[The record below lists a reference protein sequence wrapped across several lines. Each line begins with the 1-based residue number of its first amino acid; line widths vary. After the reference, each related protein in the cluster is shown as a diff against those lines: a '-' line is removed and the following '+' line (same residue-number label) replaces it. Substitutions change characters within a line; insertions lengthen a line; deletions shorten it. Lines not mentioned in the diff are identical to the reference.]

1 MAYEQG
7 RPGGIVSGVVR
18 DSAGRPVAG
27 ARAFFSAGPVPFPD
41 IAAVTDQTGRFTLS
55 APAAGTYEVTCS
67 GESGAAAAQ
76 AVEVA
81 EGGESPVELRL
92 DG

>member
-1 MAYEQG
+1 M
-7 RPGGIVSGVVR
+7 
-18 DSAGRPVAG
+18 AG
-27 ARAFFSAGPVPFPD
+27 ARAFVSPGPGPFPD
-41 IAAVTDQTGRFTLS
+41 IAAVTDEGRFTLS
-55 APAAGTYEVTCS
+55 APAAGTYEVTCA